1 MSKHGSQE
9 REFVYSAQHRKDSTA
24 MLIDFVE
31 LEAGEDFTELPGTS
45 SDGQFPKMILTTA
58 GAQKLIGFFTHEEV
72 EACL

>member
-24 MLIDFVE
+24 MVIDFVE
-31 LEAGEDFTELPGTS
+31 LEAGEDFTEVPGES
-45 SDGQFPKMILTTA
+45 SDGHPKMILTTA
-58 GAQKLIGFFTHEEV
+58 GAQKLIGFFAHEEV